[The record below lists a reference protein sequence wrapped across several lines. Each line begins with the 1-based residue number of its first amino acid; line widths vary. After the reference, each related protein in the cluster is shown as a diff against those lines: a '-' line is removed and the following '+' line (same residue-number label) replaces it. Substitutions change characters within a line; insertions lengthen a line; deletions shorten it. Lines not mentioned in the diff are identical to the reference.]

1 MAIKMATESIK
12 ISIKG
17 NKKDFDSRACTGG
30 KGTMCEDSTLH
41 RKPNKITQTG
51 SIVVQ
56 YKQLV
61 VESVL

>member
-1 MAIKMATESIK
+1 MAIKRATESIK

-51 SIVVQ
+51 SIVEQ
-56 YKQLV
+56 
-61 VESVL
+61 